1 MKILKYILK
10 ITIWAVIAV
19 YLLTILTFSIPS
31 IQQYTGERIAVAIG
45 DKLGT
50 NVKIGSVNPGWLN
63 RLVVDKISMDDQS
76 GKQLLVANRMS
87 VRINLIS
94 LITSGK
100 IDISTAQI
108 FGGKISLYQNRPH
121 LLPKNRKV
129 IANSI

>member
-10 ITIWAVIAV
+10 ITTWAVIAV

-100 IDISTAQI
+100 IDFRRKNQS
-108 FGGKISLYQNRPH
+108 
-121 LLPKNRKV
+121 LPKQT
-129 IANSI
+129 